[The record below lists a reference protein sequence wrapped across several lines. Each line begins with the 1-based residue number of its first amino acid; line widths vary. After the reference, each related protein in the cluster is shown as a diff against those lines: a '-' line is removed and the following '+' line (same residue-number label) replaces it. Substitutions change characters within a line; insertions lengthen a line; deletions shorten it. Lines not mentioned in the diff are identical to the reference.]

1 MKVAIGADHA
11 GFELKGEIV
20 SWLESEGHQV
30 NDTGAH
36 KYDPDDDGHFHQVTP
51 PGQLLQHT
59 YWAYHAQGIGKNFV
73 PE

>member
-36 KYDPDDDGHFHQVTP
+36 KYDPDDD
-51 PGQLLQHT
+51 
-59 YWAYHAQGIGKNFV
+59 
-73 PE
+73 

>member
-1 MKVAIGADHA
+1 VSFRLQPTDNLAFQ
-11 GFELKGEIV
+11 FEPCV
-20 SWLESEGHQV
+20 V
-30 NDTGAH
+30 RA
-36 KYDPDDDGHFHQVTP
+36 DGHFHQVTP